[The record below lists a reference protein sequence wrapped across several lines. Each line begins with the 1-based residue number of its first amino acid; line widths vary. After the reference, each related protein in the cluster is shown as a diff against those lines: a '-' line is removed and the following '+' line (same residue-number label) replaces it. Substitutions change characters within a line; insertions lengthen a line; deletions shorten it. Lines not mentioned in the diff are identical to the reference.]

1 MTDSIENIKQVI
13 QNNKYSLVSP
23 LDLVNPNTEWAEE
36 SLSNERYSICKSCPE
51 LIKLTKQCKKCGCF
65 MAVKTKLQLATC
77 PLGKW

>member
-1 MTDSIENIKQVI
+1 ME
-13 QNNKYSLVSP
+13 QNNSSKYKENLKDVKP
-23 LDLVNPNTEWAEE
+23 WDLINPNTEWANEE
-36 SLSNERYSICKSCPE
+36 LSSQRYSLCKSCPK